1 MGFGKDGKGAIIRER
16 MEIDASNLASVTAIF
31 DTAGGVTLQNDFR
44 IVKTEYTMYSDGAI
58 DGNNF
63 AVGICDGHLSVGQ
76 VGACITANGPNNSA
90 DRPGIELAE
99 RPVWILESY
108 GQHSTF
114 NDAPLNKKGE
124 KVLRWTFNGTDGWRW
139 FIFNPLDSALGTG
152 TEIIIL
158 AKHFGV
164 WVT

>member
-16 MEIDASNLASVTAIF
+16 VEIDAGALASQASILS
-31 DTAGGVTLQNDFR
+31 TAGGVTLQNDFR
-44 IVKTEYTMYSDGAI
+44 IVKTEYTMYSDGAT

-63 AVGICDGHLSVGQ
+63 AVGLADGHLSVTQ
-76 VGACITANGPNNSA
+76 IAACLTANGPNNSA

-114 NDAPLNKKGE
+114 NDASLNKMGE
-124 KVLRWTFNGTDGWRW
+124 KVFRWTFNGTDGWNF
-139 FIFNPLDSALGTG
+139 FIFNPLDGALTTG